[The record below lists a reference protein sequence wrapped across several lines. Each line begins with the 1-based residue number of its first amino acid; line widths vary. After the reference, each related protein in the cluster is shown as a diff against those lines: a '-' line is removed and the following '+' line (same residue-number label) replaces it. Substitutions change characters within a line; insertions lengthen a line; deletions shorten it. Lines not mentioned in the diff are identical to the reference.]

1 MLCLENLSYGDFEI
15 NELVQM
21 PDLFLNLA
29 LDEEETQKSGIA
41 FILDMDG
48 MSWGLLRYLS
58 TQAVKVAAA
67 KAEVSWPFLLLSFS
81 HLANS
86 YLIYVPTTHC

>member
-1 MLCLENLSYGDFEI
+1 
-15 NELVQM
+15 M

-41 FILDMDG
+41 FIMDMDG

-67 KAEVSWPFLLLSFS
+67 KAEVSCSFVILTLL
-81 HLANS
+81 N
-86 YLIYVPTTHC
+86 

>member
-41 FILDMDG
+41 FIMDMDG

-67 KAEVSWPFLLLSFS
+67 KAEVSSPFLLLSFS

-86 YLIYVPTTHC
+86 YLIYVPTTLC